1 MSRQCTLKSLS
12 DFILIKICNVFYSRR
27 SNDICK
33 SLHINT
39 MYESQMRSPNK
50 VNSCC
55 SILVTNVNKESIPHF
70 KKMAFR
76 IFYDCVTRY
85 TIHVMSMYYG
95 NGTISDL
102 FFSIWFVKGH
112 FLKWNLANP
121 LNTKIWRFLC
131 CFFQHIFG
139 FYGFAKLHFKNGL

>member
-102 FFSIWFVKGH
+102 FFFYLVCKRPFFKVELGESIKYKN
-112 FLKWNLANP
+112 LKISMLLFPAYFWILWIRQVT
-121 LNTKIWRFLC
+121 L
-131 CFFQHIFG
+131 
-139 FYGFAKLHFKNGL
+139 

>member
-76 IFYDCVTRY
+76 IFYDCVTPLHNSCY
-85 TIHVMSMYYG
+85 VHVLWKWHYFRPIFFYLVCKRPFFKVELGESIKYKNLKISML
-95 NGTISDL
+95 L
-102 FFSIWFVKGH
+102 FPAYFWILWIRQVT
-112 FLKWNLANP
+112 L
-121 LNTKIWRFLC
+121 
-131 CFFQHIFG
+131 
-139 FYGFAKLHFKNGL
+139 